1 MNKTSDLRDQKVMGL
16 QVETIEKIASFPY
29 NLLLTNERS
38 ILHKAKKT
46 RELDHWAV

>member
-29 NLLLTNERS
+29 NLLLNKWKVHFT
-38 ILHKAKKT
+38 
-46 RELDHWAV
+46 